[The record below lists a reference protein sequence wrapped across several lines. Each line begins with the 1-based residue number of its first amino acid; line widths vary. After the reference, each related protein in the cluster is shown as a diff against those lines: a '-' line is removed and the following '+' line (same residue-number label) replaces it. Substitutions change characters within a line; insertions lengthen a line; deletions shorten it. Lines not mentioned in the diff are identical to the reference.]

1 MKKHVLDAVDT
12 LRHKKA
18 DYGDIRIVES
28 ETEHIKVRN
37 GVVESIMKA
46 TEIGFGVRVLKN
58 AGWGFASSANLT
70 AGEINLRI
78 KEALSIAQ
86 ASASVSSSSVVLAPV
101 QVHRN
106 KYYSP
111 CKIDPFSVALGDKI
125 NLLLATDHILRQNA
139 RIKLTNLTLIFIRT
153 RKFFGSTEGSLI
165 EQQTIESGGAVAA
178 YAMKDGEVQRRSF
191 ENFHTAGYEF
201 VESLDFTSRAEGIR
215 EEAVMLLDAPQCPS
229 ESATVVIGAQQMV
242 LQVHESCGHPTEL
255 DRVLGTEASY
265 AGTSFLTLDRLDKL
279 RYGSD
284 KVNIYADATVEGGL
298 GTFGYDDEGVP
309 AQRLPLV
316 KEGMFVGYLSSRETA
331 TVIRRPSS
339 GAMRADGWNRI
350 PLIRMTNIN
359 LEPGDW
365 ELDALLADSEGGVLL
380 DTNRSWSIDDRR
392 LNFQF
397 GTEVAW
403 RIKNGRPAELYK
415 NATYAGITPVFW
427 NNCDAVGNA
436 KTWALWGVPNCGKGE
451 PGQTAH
457 VGHGTA
463 PARFRN
469 VQIGVAQ

>member
-1 MKKHVLDAVDT
+1 MKKTVLNALDT
-12 LRHKKA
+12 MKQKKV

-28 ETEHIKVRN
+28 EAEQIKVRN
-37 GVVESIMKA
+37 GIVESIVKS

-70 AGEINLRI
+70 STEINQRI
-78 KEALSIAQ
+78 KEALNIAA
-86 ASASVSSSSVVLAPV
+86 ASASVGAKSVVLTPV
-101 QVHRN
+101 DVYRAR
-106 KYYSP
+106 YRSP
-111 CKIDPFSVALGDKI
+111 CRIDPFKVSLADKV
-125 NLLLATDHILRQNA
+125 NLLLATDQRLRQDGK
-139 RIKLTNLTLIFIRT
+139 IKLTNLTLVFVRT
-153 RKFFGSTEGSLI
+153 KKLLGSTPGSFI
-165 EQQTIESGGAVAA
+165 EQDITESGGVISA
-178 YAMKDGEVQRRSF
+178 YAMKDSEVQRRSF

-201 VESLDFTSRAEGIR
+201 IESLELKNQAERVR

-229 ESATVVIGAQQMV
+229 EKATVVIGSHQMV

-265 AGTSFLTLDRLDKL
+265 AGTSFMTLEKLGNL
-279 RYGSD
+279 RYGSEE
-284 KVNIYADATVEGGL
+284 VNIYADATIEGGL
-298 GTFGYDDEGVP
+298 GSFAYDDEGVP
-309 AQRLPLV
+309 AQRIPLV
-316 KEGMFVGYLSSRETA
+316 KDGLFVGYLSSRETA
-331 TVIRRPSS
+331 NVIGRSSS

-365 ELDALLADSEGGVLL
+365 DFEALLADSENGIFL
-380 DTNRSWSIDDRR
+380 DTNKSWSIDDRR

-403 RIKNGRPAELYK
+403 RIKNGKPAQLYR
-415 NATYAGITPVFW
+415 NATYTGITPVFW
-427 NNCDAVGNA
+427 NSCDAVCNS
-436 KTWALWGVPNCGKGE
+436 KSWTLWGVPNCGKGE

-463 PARFRN
+463 PTRFRD

>member
-1 MKKHVLDAVDT
+1 MKKTILNAVDT
-12 LRHKKA
+12 MRQKKI

-28 ETEHIKVRN
+28 QAEHIKVRN
-37 GVVESIMKA
+37 GIVESIVKS

-70 AGEINLRI
+70 AGEINGRI

-86 ASASVSSSSVVLAPV
+86 ASASVSSHSVVLAPV
-101 QVHRN
+101 RVYKA
-106 KYYSP
+106 KYISP
-111 CKIDPFSVALGDKI
+111 CKIDPFKVSLTDKV

-139 RIKLTNLTLIFIRT
+139 GVKLTSLTLVFVRN
-153 RKFFGSTEGSLI
+153 KKYFGSTEGSFI
-165 EQQTIESGGAVAA
+165 EQDIVESGGVVAA
-178 YAMKDGEVQRRSF
+178 FAMKDGEVQRRSF

-201 VESLDFTSRAEGIR
+201 IESLDFKGRAEGIR

-229 ESATVVIGAQQMV
+229 EKTTVIIGSHQMV

-255 DRVLGTEASY
+255 DRVFGTEASY
-265 AGTSFLTLDRLDKL
+265 AGTSFMTVDKLNKL
-279 RYGSD
+279 RYGSE

-298 GTFGYDDEGVP
+298 GSFGYDDEGVP
-309 AQRLPLV
+309 AQRVPLV
-316 KEGMFVGYLSSRETA
+316 KNGLFVGYLSSRETA
-331 TVIRRPSS
+331 SAIGCPSS

-359 LEPGDW
+359 LEPGDRDF
-365 ELDALLADSEGGVLL
+365 EALLADSEGGVFM
-380 DTNRSWSIDDRR
+380 DTNKSWSIDDRR

-403 RIKNGRPAELYK
+403 RIKNGRLAELYK
-415 NATYAGITPVFW
+415 NATYTGITPVFW
-427 NNCDAVGNA
+427 NNCDAVCNS
-436 KTWALWGVPNCGKGE
+436 KHWILWGVPSCGKGE

-463 PARFRN
+463 PTRFRN